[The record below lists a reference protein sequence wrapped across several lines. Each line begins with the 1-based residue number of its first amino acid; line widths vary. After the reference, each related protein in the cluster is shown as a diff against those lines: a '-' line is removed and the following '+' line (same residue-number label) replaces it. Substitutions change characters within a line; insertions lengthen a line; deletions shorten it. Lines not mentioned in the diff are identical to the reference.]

1 MCFVKTCWF
10 QWMCWM
16 SCAQC
21 VLAFAFYLILLLLDD
36 YCRVRIVLLRFG
48 DARNGVGFVRFF
60 SPLARS
66 SSVTFGPGELRPPLL
81 RYSKQ
86 RFPHEN
92 RTKLRSWCSVDIGL
106 CGLGGTSMEFLCE
119 AHCGG
124 ADGRPESRRFGW
136 TSTSVTDLVCD
147 IVQWSMQFLFFF
159 GSWLQ

>member
-1 MCFVKTCWF
+1 
-10 QWMCWM
+10 M

-60 SPLARS
+60 FPLARS

-124 ADGRPESRRFGW
+124 ADGRPESRRFG
-136 TSTSVTDLVCD
+136 
-147 IVQWSMQFLFFF
+147 
-159 GSWLQ
+159 